1 MKKIKAPCLQKYRF
15 SLGSC
20 SHLDLFEPSVDI
32 LPLGLGKV
40 IPVPLL
46 PRGREHALYLTHL
59 QTGRSS
65 RLPVTRSRTLIQAW
79 GHCYQRHK
87 GTFEVKIFILLILTS
102 KCILLC
108 LCLVL
113 TIDAKSGS
121 SVCQASAVYAHRQS
135 SCSTQEQTNQQP
147 VLCLPVSY
155 ASTVSESVL
164 KFFHLFKIFYY
175 TARAKLSTPNRHQ
188 LTAHSLCQTWWLK
201 LMQTDTK
208 F

>member
-1 MKKIKAPCLQKYRF
+1 MKVVEKKHTIWRTKKITFPNKKMNKIKAPCLQKYRF

-155 ASTVSESVL
+155 ASTVSESML
-164 KFFHLFKIFYY
+164 KKKLPFENIFLY
-175 TARAKLSTPNRHQ
+175 SP
-188 LTAHSLCQTWWLK
+188 CQT
-201 LMQTDTK
+201 
-208 F
+208 